1 MKGCMQDRVQGS
13 ESSEV
18 PRWKFED
25 RKGPV
30 TTEGEEEG
38 PGGRQGGVRV
48 QDGLERRALV
58 LLK

>member
-1 MKGCMQDRVQGS
+1 MHAGPSAGLRELGGAQM
-13 ESSEV
+13 
-18 PRWKFED
+18 ED
-25 RKGPV
+25 RKGPI

-38 PGGRQGGVRV
+38 PGGRQGSVRV